1 MRTLMAVFTRRAR
14 SVLPRGTA
22 LLAAALTTGSL
33 AGVLA
38 AGPAAAQPRAPA
50 PEPGITPGIATITPA
65 DGGTPVADL
74 AYTGTSG
81 SVYVRD
87 VFRPG
92 QRVTALGGHLTSGPA
107 VALTG
112 IFSNGAAE
120 QLAVFGRGADG
131 ALWWRHQRASGSWTS
146 WQSLGGRLTSKP
158 AVAATRGAR
167 GKLSVFVRGADSAIW
182 YRTLGN
188 GRWGGWTRLGGK
200 LLPGTAPAAVYDYT
214 GHLMAAAVG
223 TDRAI
228 RMFSNISGSR
238 AAERGLGGQTTRDP
252 AITAITSR
260 HATEQAPAAYRAV
273 VFIRGTDGTLR
284 ARQVSDPLTTLKGT
298 WRSLGGRLTSGI
310 AAHSDVAGTF
320 TYVFALGASNQFQ
333 LRIGGWPAL
342 GPWTRA

>member
-1 MRTLMAVFTRRAR
+1 MRTLLAIFTSRAR
-14 SVLPRGTA
+14 SVRPRGTA
-22 LLAAALTTGSL
+22 LLAAALAAGSL
-33 AGVLA
+33 AGMLA

-50 PEPGITPGIATITPA
+50 PEPGLTPGVATITPA
-65 DGGTPVADL
+65 DGGAPVADL

-92 QRVTALGGHLTSGPA
+92 QRVIALGGHLTSGPA

-112 IFSNGAAE
+112 IFSNGAKE

-131 ALWWRHQRASGSWTS
+131 ALWWRHQRAAGSWTS

-158 AVAATRGAR
+158 AVAATHGAE
-167 GKLSVFVRGADSAIW
+167 GKLSVFVRGTDGAIW

-200 LLPGTAPAAVYDYT
+200 LLPGTGPAAVYDYT
-214 GHLMAAAVG
+214 GHLLAAAVG

-238 AAERGLGGQTTRDP
+238 AAVRSLGGRATSDP

-260 HATEQAPAAYRAV
+260 YATEQAPAAYRAV
-273 VFIRGTDGTLR
+273 VFIRGADGALW
-284 ARQVSDPLTTLKGT
+284 ARQVSDPVTTPRSP

-310 AAHSDVAGTF
+310 AAHSDAAGTF
-320 TYVFALGASNQFQ
+320 TYVFALGAGNHFWM
-333 LRIGGWPAL
+333 RIGGWPTL